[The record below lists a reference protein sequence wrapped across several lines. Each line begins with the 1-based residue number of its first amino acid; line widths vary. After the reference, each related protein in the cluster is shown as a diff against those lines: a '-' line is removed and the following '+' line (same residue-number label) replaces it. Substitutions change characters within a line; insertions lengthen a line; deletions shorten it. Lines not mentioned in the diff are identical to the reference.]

1 MKKVVSVVLGLLIGG
16 LSTAAVQA
24 SPATFLLKLLGLAD
38 QEVTT
43 EPVGPHDHA
52 PGNFPHT
59 VPPGWSQAGPGSG
72 PNFPPGPGKDD

>member
-43 EPVGPHDHA
+43 EPVGPYEHT
-52 PGNFPHT
+52 PGAFPHKL
-59 VPPGWSQAGPGSG
+59 PPGWSQADPSSG